1 MVISLRLAGYVNWN
15 NTVSMLCIAFF
26 AQNCDAESATPKQHT
41 YTHTQHAWTGH
52 RALLRLAPPPKKLY
66 HPTDWQMGQPA
77 DISDRLLFMF
87 LGCLKRAGTLSD
99 GHRPAEEE
107 APLTGEGR
115 WASWGYRRATEG
127 QGQTERWLMR
137 VTVFVQYNCMSYRV
151 AGSVEVYGRYRFI
164 MS

>member
-1 MVISLRLAGYVNWN
+1 MQSLPSQSD
-15 NTVSMLCIAFF
+15 T
-26 AQNCDAESATPKQHT
+26 H
-41 YTHTQHAWTGH
+41 THTQT
-52 RALLRLAPPPKKLY
+52 RLNRTQSTPEVSPPPQKLY
-66 HPTDWQMGQPA
+66 HPTDWQMGRPA
-77 DISDRLLFMF
+77 DISDRLRFMF

-127 QGQTERWLMR
+127 QGQTERRLMR
-137 VTVFVQYNCMSYRV
+137 VTVFVEYNCVSYRV
-151 AGSVEVYGRYRFI
+151 AGSMEVYGRYRFI